1 MKTFLHGFVLILFA
15 LSSASV
21 RGAVAANEVILT
33 QRNSGNTTN
42 VQSPVTATANA
53 VIMYNDTLVPVSKT
67 IVAGDNIT
75 VTQNAGNITI
85 NSTGGGGGSGNVT
98 TTGATANV
106 VMVGGGT
113 TAIVPLASLGTA
125 GHPLVSAGAGAPP
138 AFGVV
143 SLAGGGTG
151 ISSTT
156 KGNIILGN
164 NSTTYGQLGV
174 GADNYVLTANSSA
187 TYGVSWEVAGSG
199 SGNVIALSSLTA
211 NYVPKG
217 NGTVGL
223 SDSIIQSNA
232 TTVTIGSAGAG
243 NIIAN
248 VVTLQ
253 NLTVTDL
260 NATNLTLTNQVPVA
274 AGGTNLTT
282 ITANN
287 IITGNGTG
295 TPILI
300 APGTAGNILG
310 SNGTAW
316 ASTTPALSFSGAL
329 GTDDTYSGLAV
340 SGLLAGATIAQ
351 WEAVYLDGSSTWQ
364 LADAN
369 GSGTYPAIGLAVAAY
384 SSTNPAVV
392 VYSGT
397 VRNDAW
403 SWTPGGVIY
412 LSATA
417 GGLTQTAPSTS
428 GDKVQQIGRALTA
441 DIILLNVNSEYLTVQ

>member
-15 LSSASV
+15 LSIASAH
-21 RGAVAANEVILT
+21 GAVAANDVILT

-42 VQSPVTATANA
+42 IQSPVTATANG

-260 NATNLTLTNQVPVA
+260 NATNLTLTNPVPGS
-274 AGGTNLTT
+274 AGGTGISNSGKTITLGGNLTT
-282 ITANN
+282 TGAFNTN
-287 IITGNGTG
+287 IIASVSGNYTLPEVNANLGFRGIPWVVANANVTTNATHNGKGMIAEVLGNNTTTVTLNRTQAATDAANGGFAMSVLNVATTNSVTVTASSGNIILVGSGNLTGGASA
-295 TPILI
+295 IV
-300 APGTAGNILG
+300 APGGIATFTLANATLIVSG
-310 SNGTAW
+310 SN
-316 ASTTPALSFSGAL
+316 
-329 GTDDTYSGLAV
+329 V
-340 SGLLAGATIAQ
+340 
-351 WEAVYLDGSSTWQ
+351 
-364 LADAN
+364 
-369 GSGTYPAIGLAVAAY
+369 
-384 SSTNPAVV
+384 
-392 VYSGT
+392 T
-397 VRNDAW
+397 V
-403 SWTPGGVIY
+403 P
-412 LSATA
+412 
-417 GGLTQTAPSTS
+417 
-428 GDKVQQIGRALTA
+428 
-441 DIILLNVNSEYLTVQ
+441 

>member
-15 LSSASV
+15 LSIASAH
-21 RGAVAANEVILT
+21 GAVAANDVILT

-42 VQSPVTATANA
+42 IQSPVTATANG

-248 VVTLQ
+248 
-253 NLTVTDL
+253 
-260 NATNLTLTNQVPVA
+260 
-274 AGGTNLTT
+274 
-282 ITANN
+282 
-287 IITGNGTG
+287 
-295 TPILI
+295 
-300 APGTAGNILG
+300 
-310 SNGTAW
+310 
-316 ASTTPALSFSGAL
+316 
-329 GTDDTYSGLAV
+329 
-340 SGLLAGATIAQ
+340 
-351 WEAVYLDGSSTWQ
+351 
-364 LADAN
+364 AD
-369 GSGTYPAIGLAVAAY
+369 
-384 SSTNPAVV
+384 
-392 VYSGT
+392 
-397 VRNDAW
+397 
-403 SWTPGGVIY
+403 
-412 LSATA
+412 
-417 GGLTQTAPSTS
+417 
-428 GDKVQQIGRALTA
+428 
-441 DIILLNVNSEYLTVQ
+441 